1 MISTLLTVVFG
12 LGFFAWCIAV
22 LSAIR
27 IVSLAPKGQKLGVYG
42 KIGWWQF
49 ADIRSSLGPDVE
61 PHIRAYQRAFI
72 AFIGL
77 IFIAMIAGTI
87 VGVTT
92 QN

>member
-1 MISTLLTVVFG
+1 MTQILLTVVAA
-12 LGFFAWCIAV
+12 LGFFAWGIAV

-27 IVSLAPKGQKLGVYG
+27 IVSLAPKGQKLSIYG
-42 KIGWWQF
+42 KVGWWQF
-49 ADIRSSLGPDVE
+49 AEIREALGPDVD

-77 IFIAMIAGTI
+77 VIIALVAGTLLAA
-87 VGVTT
+87 TA